1 MEPRGKSK
9 VRGGRGEDYKKAQE
23 NFRGM
28 VMLIN
33 LTVVVVSL
41 QYTYIKTQVF
51 LFKYVQFTISQLYLN
66 KAINT

>member
-1 MEPRGKSK
+1 
-9 VRGGRGEDYKKAQE
+9 
-23 NFRGM
+23 
-28 VMLIN
+28 MLIN
-33 LTVVVVSL
+33 LTVVVVSP